1 MTDFSFSK
9 GYDNKKEI
17 KMKKSPLI
25 LALSCLFLAGC
36 TNSSATALTLTNAT
50 TYLAFSDS
58 DSTKGSSTTSTND
71 GKGTYTVIFDLYPT
85 KYDFE
90 TNVKGTCNF
99 TFTPTDGHYV
109 DGKTTKYDSIDLTN
123 IAFAYHAG
131 GTSSDGIA
139 QANSVRGSFTFT
151 NTALPNL
158 NSSPI
163 TNFVFVTISGDV
175 LGGN

>member
-1 MTDFSFSK
+1 MTDFSFPK
-9 GYDNKKEI
+9 GYDVKKE
-17 KMKKSPLI
+17 KKSPLI

-50 TYLAFSDS
+50 TYLAFSGS
-58 DSTKGSSTTSTND
+58 DSTNGSSSTSTND
-71 GKGTYTVIFDLYPT
+71 GKVTYTVIFDLYPT

-109 DGKTTKYDSIDLTN
+109 DCQTTKYDSIDLTN

-131 GTSSDGIA
+131 GTSSDGMA
-139 QANSVRGSFTFT
+139 QLCPWGFHFHEYCFAEFEF
-151 NTALPNL
+151 
-158 NSSPI
+158 
-163 TNFVFVTISGDV
+163 
-175 LGGN
+175 